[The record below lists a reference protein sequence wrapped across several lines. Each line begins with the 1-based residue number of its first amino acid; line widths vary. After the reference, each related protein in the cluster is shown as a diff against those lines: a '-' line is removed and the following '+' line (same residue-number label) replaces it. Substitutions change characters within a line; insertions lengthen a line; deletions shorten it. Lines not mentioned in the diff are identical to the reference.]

1 MNDLQID
8 YFLAVADSGSFTRAA
23 QKFYISQ
30 PAISRVIS
38 ALERELGFPLFD
50 RTNRRTTLTSA
61 GKLFYEAFCQSK
73 QLIAAAVQAAQSIN
87 SDESGTIQL
96 GLLSGLDFSSLIL
109 NLDERFARTY
119 PNITMNT
126 VFSDFQELRNSLE
139 NGRADAILTIEDSLP
154 RMPQAQT
161 RILAESFRLLLYA
174 KRHPLA
180 GNDGLT
186 PWDFRAERFLVV
198 MDENPHA
205 GDLVTQYCAPYG
217 FSPRLLTVPN
227 IDSLVAGVQN
237 LQGVAIVDGWSR
249 ERTNAAFGYLPLN
262 SANRIVLA
270 WLPTC
275 SNPLFPLFLNEL
287 TLLSQYCRPD

>member
-61 GKLFYEAFCQSK
+61 GKQSK

-126 VFSDFQELRNSLE
+126 VFTDFQELRNSL
-139 NGRADAILTIEDSLP
+139 
-154 RMPQAQT
+154 
-161 RILAESFRLLLYA
+161 
-174 KRHPLA
+174 
-180 GNDGLT
+180 
-186 PWDFRAERFLVV
+186 
-198 MDENPHA
+198 
-205 GDLVTQYCAPYG
+205 
-217 FSPRLLTVPN
+217 
-227 IDSLVAGVQN
+227 
-237 LQGVAIVDGWSR
+237 
-249 ERTNAAFGYLPLN
+249 
-262 SANRIVLA
+262 
-270 WLPTC
+270 
-275 SNPLFPLFLNEL
+275 
-287 TLLSQYCRPD
+287 

>member
-30 PAISRVIS
+30 PAISRFIS

-109 NLDERFARTY
+109 NF
-119 PNITMNT
+119 
-126 VFSDFQELRNSLE
+126 
-139 NGRADAILTIEDSLP
+139 
-154 RMPQAQT
+154 
-161 RILAESFRLLLYA
+161 
-174 KRHPLA
+174 
-180 GNDGLT
+180 
-186 PWDFRAERFLVV
+186 
-198 MDENPHA
+198 
-205 GDLVTQYCAPYG
+205 
-217 FSPRLLTVPN
+217 
-227 IDSLVAGVQN
+227 
-237 LQGVAIVDGWSR
+237 
-249 ERTNAAFGYLPLN
+249 
-262 SANRIVLA
+262 
-270 WLPTC
+270 
-275 SNPLFPLFLNEL
+275 
-287 TLLSQYCRPD
+287 